1 MTDYRDR
8 RLRIA
13 FVEPY
18 FGGSHRA
25 FAEGYAAAS
34 RHDVVLF
41 THPASFWKWRMQGGF
56 YTLARQVV
64 SSAERDGQFDLVVAT
79 SMLDLARFAGVA
91 RKALGGAPLVLYMH
105 ENQLTYPVAPRD
117 DFDMTYALINWSAMA
132 AADLVLFNSAFH
144 LREWFEALPRL
155 LRRLPDERHNGLIP
169 DVAKRCEVQPAG
181 VDLGRFDVSDAIRGE
196 CPLILWNQRWDH
208 DKDPDLFAIAMSEAA
223 QSGLEFD
230 LALAGEQF
238 VSNPPAF
245 EELRVTFGERIVHY
259 GQADHSSYVD
269 LLRRADVVV
278 STARQEFFGIA
289 ITEAV
294 YAGAFPLL
302 PNALVYPERIPE
314 KHHSICLYD
323 DRADLLTKLT
333 SALTHREQARSVAES
348 LHPVMAQFDWN
359 VVGSQLDKR
368 FEALRVEG
376 R

>member
-1 MTDYRDR
+1 MR
-8 RLRIA
+8 
-13 FVEPY
+13 FNP
-18 FGGSHRA
+18 
-25 FAEGYAAAS
+25 
-34 RHDVVLF
+34 
-41 THPASFWKWRMQGGF
+41 QGWI
-56 YTLARQVV
+56 LVV
-64 SSAERDGQFDLVVAT
+64 STFLMPSGVSVRSSCGTSDGITIKTPT
-79 SMLDLARFAGVA
+79 SLPPLC
-91 RKALGGAPLVLYMH
+91 RKRP
-105 ENQLTYPVAPRD
+105 NQASNLTWR
-117 DFDMTYALINWSAMA
+117 S
-132 AADLVLFNSAFH
+132 
-144 LREWFEALPRL
+144 R
-155 LRRLPDERHNGLIP
+155 
-169 DVAKRCEVQPAG
+169 
-181 VDLGRFDVSDAIRGE
+181 
-196 CPLILWNQRWDH
+196 
-208 DKDPDLFAIAMSEAA
+208 
-223 QSGLEFD
+223 
-230 LALAGEQF
+230 GEQF

-359 VVGSQLDKR
+359 VVGPQLDKR

>member
-1 MTDYRDR
+1 
-8 RLRIA
+8 
-13 FVEPY
+13 
-18 FGGSHRA
+18 
-25 FAEGYAAAS
+25 
-34 RHDVVLF
+34 
-41 THPASFWKWRMQGGF
+41 MQGGF

-196 CPLILWNQRWDH
+196 RPLILWNQRWDH
-208 DKDPDLFAIAMSEAA
+208 DKDPDLFATAMSEAA

-294 YAGAFPLL
+294 YAGSVSLVTQCSRLSRANSREAPFDLSIRRPGRSLDQAHLGTDPSRTGAVRCRVAPPGYGAIRLECGRPSTRQAF
-302 PNALVYPERIPE
+302 
-314 KHHSICLYD
+314 
-323 DRADLLTKLT
+323 
-333 SALTHREQARSVAES
+333 RSS
-348 LHPVMAQFDWN
+348 
-359 VVGSQLDKR
+359 
-368 FEALRVEG
+368 EG
-376 R
+376 